1 MTLVT
6 ELWAPNSWIWIT
18 KYPSQKLF
26 LSIFFVFA
34 DWQSE
39 NKSAISSS
47 VKTTNRGVSAMI
59 VVCTIDSK
67 REALVCFSIVRGA
80 SVYWPYNSIIRSV
93 DAGAPGDLESY
104 SWRII
109 AVVCQGLANHK
120 RSIGF
125 INIKRITIPVVCQGL
140 ANHRRIKKNNNYN
153 CLVVIGDIYVLDFS
167 V

>member
-125 INIKRITIPVVCQGL
+125 INIKRITIYNYWMPFGHTSGIIQSRHYCRARL
-140 ANHRRIKKNNNYN
+140 AEPYN
-153 CLVVIGDIYVLDFS
+153 S
-167 V
+167 VETE